1 MTPIDFF
8 FRAARRYPDRIA
20 LDAPDRQRSYRQLA
34 DDVNA
39 FATALQAIDPEP
51 GSRVV
56 LIASNTIEHVTAL
69 LAILAAGKVWVPI
82 GYRTAAPEVARLLDA
97 VSPTI
102 VLIDAVGVPLV
113 AGAAGP
119 APLRID
125 AVPAGE
131 AAGAGAA
138 AAGMAGATMA
148 GLIARH
154 AGRSP
159 VRHEGSRDAIQA
171 IKFTGGTTGL
181 PKGVMQP
188 CRAWSAGIVN
198 QIAGWGLTA
207 EDRYVVAAP
216 VTHGTSTYLL
226 PILAQGGCHLFLAE
240 STPATITDAF
250 RRRGGTI
257 CFMPPTLIYALMAQP
272 GVSRTDFPRLRN
284 LIYGGA
290 PMPVDKIAETQRF
303 FGPVVG
309 TTYGQTEAP
318 QIVTMMRP
326 DELMD
331 EARRGSVG
339 RVMWFSDLAIMNR
352 EGRLLQPG
360 QTGEIV
366 VRGDLLMLG
375 YWRMPEKTAET
386 IIDGW
391 LHTGDVGSID
401 EAGYLYIKDRLRD
414 VVISGGFNVYPI
426 DVENALSRHP
436 AVHEASVFGVPD
448 PKWGEAVHAA
458 VQFRSGQSATE
469 EELRALVRERLG
481 PVQTPKRI
489 HVVASLPR
497 SAVGK
502 VLKTQLRDDVLA
514 GRLDR

>member
-8 FRAARRYPDRIA
+8 FRAARRYPERIA
-20 LDAPDRQRSYRQLA
+20 LDAPDRQVNYRELA
-34 DDVNA
+34 NDVNA

-125 AVPAGE
+125 TVP
-131 AAGAGAA
+131 
-138 AAGMAGATMA
+138 A

-154 AGRSP
+154 AGCSP
-159 VRHEGSRDAIQA
+159 VRHEISRDAIQA

-188 CRAWSAGIVN
+188 CRAWNAGIVN

-240 STPATITDAF
+240 SNPATITDAF

-272 GVSRTDFPRLRN
+272 GISRADFPQLRN

-331 EARRGSVG
+331 ETRRGSVG
-339 RVMWFSDLAIMNR
+339 RVMWFSDLAIMDR
-352 EGRLLQPG
+352 EGRQLQPG
-360 QTGEIV
+360 QNGEIV

-386 IIDGW
+386 IVDGW

-401 EAGYLYIKDRLRD
+401 EAGYLTIKDRLRD

-426 DVENALSRHP
+426 DVENALSQHP

-458 VQFRSGQSATE
+458 VQFRAGQSATE
-469 EELRALVRERLG
+469 EELRALVRGQLG

-489 HVVASLPR
+489 HTVANLPR
-497 SAVGK
+497 SPVGK
-502 VLKTQLRDDVLA
+502 VLKTRLRDDVLA
-514 GRLDR
+514 GHFDR